1 MPANSVLDV
10 QIPLARD
17 MTPATLTAV
26 ARAFARLGGPTLQP
40 NLVSIETLRDAR
52 LHPER
57 HRDLVVR
64 ICGLSAYF
72 VSLTPEVQDEIVS
85 RAVSGV

>member
-1 MPANSVLDV
+1 
-10 QIPLARD
+10 
-17 MTPATLTAV
+17 
-26 ARAFARLGGPTLQP
+26 LQP